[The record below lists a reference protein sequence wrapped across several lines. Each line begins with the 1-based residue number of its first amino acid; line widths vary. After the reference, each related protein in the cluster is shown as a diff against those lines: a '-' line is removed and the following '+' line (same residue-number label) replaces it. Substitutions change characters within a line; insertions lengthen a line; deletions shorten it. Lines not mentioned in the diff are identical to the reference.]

1 MRVVPRAQL
10 HKSASRNLREEK
22 AMRSFFLRLI
32 SYINRYRNDR
42 RLRIAREAWEEER
55 ERWRHG

>member
-1 MRVVPRAQL
+1 
-10 HKSASRNLREEK
+10 
-22 AMRSFFLRLI
+22 MRSFFLRLI